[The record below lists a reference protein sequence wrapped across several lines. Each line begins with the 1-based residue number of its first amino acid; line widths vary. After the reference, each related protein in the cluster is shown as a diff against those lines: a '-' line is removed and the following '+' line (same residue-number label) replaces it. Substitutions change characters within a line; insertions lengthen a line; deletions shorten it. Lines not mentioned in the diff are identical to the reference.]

1 MGHKNYTK
9 YSENSEQVV
18 NNEVQVNEADVVNVT
33 PVNEVPEDA
42 EVVENI
48 TVVTAPEAPEVPEV
62 PETNI
67 NNIPAPNPNHVEGVV
82 VNCTRLNVRAE
93 ANKEAAVVGIFSKGT
108 SVMVELENS
117 TDDFYKIDTLGLEGY
132 CMKNFIEIK

>member
-48 TVVTAPEAPEVPEV
+48 TVVTAPEVPEV

-82 VNCTRLNVRAE
+82 VNCTRLNIRAE